1 MSLKDLEPILAAVT
15 RARDR
20 SDRPVLVALDG
31 RSGVGKSTVA
41 NRLVPLLDA
50 RLVAGDDFY
59 AGGTDEEWAARSAIK
74 RLEHAFDWRRLRAEA
89 LEPLLAGQ
97 PASWR
102 SFNWLSWEGLS
113 DEVIVCEAGPVIVL
127 DVVYSGRPE
136 LSDLVDIAVLL
147 TLDDRERRARL
158 VSREGAPYIAR
169 WQALWESAEDHYFS
183 SVRKPDSFDVIVSS
197 ART

>member
-1 MSLKDLEPILAAVT
+1 VSRRDLEPILGAVA

-31 RSGVGKSTVA
+31 RSGAGKSTVA
-41 NRLVPLLDA
+41 NRLVSLLDA
-50 RLVAGDDFY
+50 RLVSGDDFY
-59 AGGTDEEWAARSAIK
+59 AGGTDAEWGARSASE
-74 RLEHAFDWRRLRAEA
+74 RLERAFDWRRMRAEA

-97 PASWR
+97 SASWL
-102 SFNWLSWEGLS
+102 SFNWQSWEGLS
-113 DEVIVCEAGPVIVL
+113 DEVVACEAGPVIVL

-158 VSREGAPYIAR
+158 VSREGAPYMAR
-169 WQALWESAEDHYFS
+169 WQALWESAEDYYFS
-183 SVRKPDSFDVIVSS
+183 SVRKPDSFDAIITAGS
-197 ART
+197 